1 MVSGYPGSA
10 LGQTGRAAKC
20 WPCRE
25 IEGKELGESFE
36 GLNQKCET
44 IDFSFNSDDVGKQKG
59 KMEAG
64 GSVRRLLELSGSHGG
79 LAQMIRW
86 RQGRVMGFGC
96 ILTQADG
103 TCCLLRSPTGERER
117 SSPREAFGL
126 RR

>member
-44 IDFSFNSDDVGKQKG
+44 TDFSFNSDDVGKQIIRRG
-59 KMEAG
+59 KWRLGGQLEGSWSSLGATEAWH
-64 GSVRRLLELSGSHGG
+64 R
-79 LAQMIRW
+79 
-86 RQGRVMGFGC
+86 
-96 ILTQADG
+96 
-103 TCCLLRSPTGERER
+103 
-117 SSPREAFGL
+117 
-126 RR
+126 